1 MEQRQK
7 DGKNRLLNFG
17 NSNVNILLLSAI
29 LSTATTL
36 SAQAKNLII
45 YFSQSENYTAD
56 QLVDGVLGESKLIK
70 ALKIMTSRLFIIAS
84 QSLSIKII
92 CYAYGAK

>member
-17 NSNVNILLLSAI
+17 NSNVNILFLSAI

-56 QLVDGVLGESKLIK
+56 QLVDGVSGESKLIK
-70 ALKIMTSRLFIIAS
+70 ALKRMTSRLFIIAS